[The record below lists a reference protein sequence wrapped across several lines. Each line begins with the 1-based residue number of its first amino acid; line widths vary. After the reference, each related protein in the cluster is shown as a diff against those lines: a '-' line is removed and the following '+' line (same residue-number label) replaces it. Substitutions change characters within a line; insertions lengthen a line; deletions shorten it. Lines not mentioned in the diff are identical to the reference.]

1 MHNRSDRFVVA
12 VRKGETVVGH
22 IPRDYSYISSLFLQQ
37 GGMITSTTNGHRCY
51 SRDLEQGGLEI
62 PCKYTFTCKEK
73 DCEYMDKTKRH
84 LEELQAV
91 TTEIIANTSDSNKE
105 VQLLVPHN
113 IDGESSNATTI
124 NLMQA
129 SEASSSEM

>member
-1 MHNRSDRFVVA
+1 M
-12 VRKGETVVGH
+12 
-22 IPRDYSYISSLFLQQ
+22 YLFSILATRWIDSQH
-37 GGMITSTTNGHRCY
+37 GHRRY
-51 SRDLEQGGLEI
+51 SHDLEQGDLEI
-62 PCKYTFTCKEK
+62 PCEYTFTCKEK
-73 DCEYMDKTKRH
+73 DREYMDKMKRR